1 MRRIRTARSSIHG
14 GFKTPMVIRLVCSFC
29 NQIRLDVIYHPSV
42 VLSIINYPRC
52 WHLDSLFLVN
62 HVLLHFHLDCL
73 CAVAVDHQILH
84 SSDPGFLQSLE
95 KGHPTG
101 VGLPLAELEPDGL
114 DGVIAIQ
121 RGSNPNLPPIPT
133 VPTVDEEH
141 GSTLLEVLDSIL
153 QHAEGDEHLGSDCV
167 SLHLF
172 QISPQYSR
180 FMMENCPFVRGM
192 YGHALFSATME
203 SQILLILLPAER
215 SACVETAHNSS
226 FPFSAFKLSR
236 HITASS
242 SSPLGLKQRVVT
254 FFGVL

>member
-1 MRRIRTARSSIHG
+1 MRRILPARSSIHDG
-14 GFKTPMVIRLVCSFC
+14 LKTPMVSRLVCSSC
-29 NQIRLDVIYHPSV
+29 NQIRLDVIYHTSV
-42 VLSIINYPRC
+42 MLSIINYPRC

-73 CAVAVDHQILH
+73 CAVAIDHQILH
-84 SSDPGFLQSLE
+84 SSDPGFLQSLQ

-101 VGLPLAELEPDGL
+101 IGLPLAELEPDGL
-114 DGVIAIQ
+114 DGMIAIQ

-141 GSTLLEVLDSIL
+141 VSTLLELHCIL
-153 QHAEGDEHLGSDCV
+153 QHAEGDEHLGSDGV

-172 QISPQYSR
+172 QMSPQYSR
-180 FMMENCPFVRGM
+180 FMMENCPFVIGM
-192 YGHALFSATME
+192 YGHALFSAAME
-203 SQILLILLPAER
+203 SQSLLILLPAER

-242 SSPLGLKQRVVT
+242 SSPQRLNQRVVT

>member
-1 MRRIRTARSSIHG
+1 M
-14 GFKTPMVIRLVCSFC
+14 
-29 NQIRLDVIYHPSV
+29 
-42 VLSIINYPRC
+42 
-52 WHLDSLFLVN
+52 DSLFLVN